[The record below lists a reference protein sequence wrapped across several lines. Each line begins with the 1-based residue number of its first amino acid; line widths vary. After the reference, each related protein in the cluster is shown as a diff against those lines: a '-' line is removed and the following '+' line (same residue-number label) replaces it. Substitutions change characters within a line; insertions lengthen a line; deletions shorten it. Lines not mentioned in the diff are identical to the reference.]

1 MPVGKCATVPLR
13 CLYSRNIENL
23 LLAGRCASAT
33 HVAAMN
39 IKVQNTTG
47 QMGIAVGAAA
57 ALCRKHNTTPRGVYQ
72 RHLAELQDIVF
83 ERGDQKKPAAPK
95 AE

>member
-1 MPVGKCATVPLR
+1 MAVGKCVGVPFR

-39 IKVQNTTG
+39 IKAMKIGG
-47 QMGIAVGAAA
+47 QMGVAVGTAAF
-57 ALCRKHNTTPRGVYQ
+57 LCKKYDTLPRGIYQ
-72 RHLAELQDIVF
+72 KHLAELQDIVF
-83 ERGDQKKPAAPK
+83 ERGEHANDLKPKP
-95 AE
+95 